1 MQKTKIELNNL
12 EYNAYALIGDTSVA
26 DALMAVL
33 EIDFGIY
40 KVANQDFSYGKYEN
54 LTIDDARSIKKMHE
68 SRPVTAQ
75 GKKIFVIVAN
85 NINTEAQNALLK
97 LLEEPASYAY
107 FFIIIPQSGLLL
119 PTVRS
124 RLHFVQST
132 RSGAKNDDVDGI
144 GNDVADFIKANKV
157 KRLEIA
163 KKIAED
169 ISKEKKTK
177 QYAIDFVNE
186 IQNQIRGDRSQH
198 QGTAGQDPVKSMS
211 SIEATQIALKYL
223 SDRAPSVKML
233 LEYVALNV

>member
-26 DALMAVL
+26 DELIAVL
-33 EIDFGIY
+33 KSDFQIE
-40 KVANQDFSYGKYEN
+40 KEANQDFFYGKYEN

-68 SRPVTAQ
+68 SRPVTED
-75 GKKIFVIVAN
+75 GKKIFIIIAN
-85 NINTEAQNALLK
+85 NINSEAQNTLLK

-124 RLHFVQST
+124 RLHFVET
-132 RSGAKNDDVDGI
+132 AKGKVKSDETNDLEKDVRI
-144 GNDVADFIKANKV
+144 FISANKA

>member
-1 MQKTKIELNNL
+1 MQKTKLELKNL
-12 EYNAYALIGDTSVA
+12 EYNAYGLTGDASVA
-26 DALMAVL
+26 DSLVEVL
-33 EIDFGIY
+33 ESDFDVHKEG
-40 KVANQDFSYGKYEN
+40 NQDFFYGKYDN

-75 GKKIFVIVAN
+75 GKKIFVIIAN

-124 RLHFVQST
+124 RLHFIQST
-132 RSGAKNDDVDGI
+132 RKGSKNDDVEDI
-144 GNDVADFIKANKV
+144 VNDVVNFIKANKV
-157 KRLEIA
+157 KRLEIV

-198 QGTAGQDPVKSMS
+198 QGISGQDPVKSMS
-211 SIEATQIALKYL
+211 SFEATQIALKYL
-223 SDRAPSVKML
+223 NDRAPSVKML

>member
-1 MQKTKIELNNL
+1 MQITKLELNNL
-12 EYNAYALIGDTSVA
+12 EYNAYGLIGDTSVA
-26 DALMAVL
+26 DELIAVL
-33 EIDFGIY
+33 ESDFGIH
-40 KVANQDFSYGKYEN
+40 KEANQDFFYGQYEN

-68 SRPVTAQ
+68 LRPVTAQ
-75 GKKIFVIVAN
+75 GKKIFIIVAN

-119 PTVRS
+119 PTVHS
-124 RLHFVQST
+124 RLHFIQNTSKG
-132 RSGAKNDDVDGI
+132 SKNGDLEDVV
-144 GNDVADFIKANKV
+144 NDVTNFIKANKV
-157 KRLEIA
+157 KRLEIV
-163 KKIAED
+163 KKITED

-198 QGTAGQDPVKSMS
+198 QNTAGQDLVKSVS
-211 SIEATQIALKYL
+211 SLEATQIALKYL
-223 SDRAPSVKML
+223 NDRAPSVKML